1 MPVLSADA
9 LAAITAHPWPGNVR
23 ELENALERA
32 VILCD
37 SGTIG
42 PELLGLDIPAGAVRE
57 EDLGAFPSLVEYF
70 KRFVQTHEGQLSET
84 ELAKRLGISR
94 KALWERRQRFN
105 LPRQK

>member
-1 MPVLSADA
+1 LFTPLETKEA
-9 LAAITAHPWPGNVR
+9 LHDWVR
-23 ELENALERA
+23 
-32 VILCD
+32 VF
-37 SGTIG
+37 
-42 PELLGLDIPAGAVRE
+42 LGLDIPAGAVRE